1 MAMDHSK
8 MDHGA
13 TNPVAATAKPV
24 ASVGDIAIAAPFAR
38 ATPVKVGGAF
48 MLLKNSGKADDKLIK
63 AASPVAEH
71 VEIHEHVMD
80 GNAMRM
86 RPVDG
91 VPLPAGGMADRKSTR
106 LNSSH

>member
-1 MAMDHSK
+1 
-8 MDHGA
+8 
-13 TNPVAATAKPV
+13 
-24 ASVGDIAIAAPFAR
+24 
-38 ATPVKVGGAF
+38 

-63 AASPVAEH
+63 AASPVAEQ

-91 VPLPAGGMADRKSTR
+91 VPLPAGGMAELQPGGYHVMLIGLKHPLKRGENFPLPLHLERKAVGEGRRGARGVTIGG
-106 LNSSH
+106 

>member
-1 MAMDHSK
+1 MPNGGMPMQMAMDHSK

-13 TNPVAATAKPV
+13 TNPDAATAKPV
-24 ASVGDIAIAAPFAR
+24 ASVGDIALAAPFAR

-71 VEIHEHVMD
+71 VELHEIGKASCRESVCLY
-80 GNAMRM
+80 G
-86 RPVDG
+86 
-91 VPLPAGGMADRKSTR
+91 
-106 LNSSH
+106 

>member
-13 TNPVAATAKPV
+13 TNPDAATAKPV

-48 MLLKNSGKADDKLIK
+48 MLLKNSGKADDKLVK
-63 AASPVAEH
+63 AASPVAGH
-71 VEIHEHVMD
+71 VEIHEPVMA
-80 GNAMRM
+80 GNAMRKD
-86 RPVDG
+86 REGGRVGKRSG
-91 VPLPAGGMADRKSTR
+91 VKVGSRRWAEK
-106 LNSSH
+106 